1 MNNFSGLGRIS
12 TDVEVRYSQG
22 DHPVAYG
29 SYSIAIDRP
38 KAKDKDAVTDFI
50 PCKVVGKTA
59 EFAEKYL
66 QKGMKIAIE
75 GRLQIDKY
83 RDKDGNNRSF
93 TYVQVEKHYFC
104 ESNQGGTSDTTSRNN
119 VPVETDEN
127 GFMNIPD
134 GFEEELPFN

>member
-1 MNNFSGLGRIS
+1 MNSFSGLGRIC
-12 TDVEVRYSQG
+12 TDIEIRYSQG
-22 DHPVAYG
+22 DTPVAYG

-38 KAKDKDAVTDFI
+38 KAKDKEAVTDFI
-50 PCKVVGKTA
+50 PCKVVGRTA
-59 EFAEKYL
+59 EFAERYL

-83 RDKDGNNRSF
+83 QDKDGNNRSF
-93 TYVQVEKHYFC
+93 TYVQVTNHYFC
-104 ESNQGGTSDTTSRNN
+104 ESKQNGNADGTSRNN
-119 VPVETDEN
+119 APVNTNSD

>member
-1 MNNFSGLGRIS
+1 MNNFNGLGRIS

-22 DHPVAYG
+22 ETPVAYG

-38 KAKDKDAVTDFI
+38 KSKDKETVTDFI
-50 PCKVVGKTA
+50 PCKVVGRTA
-59 EFAEKYL
+59 EFAERYL

-83 RDKDGNNRSF
+83 KDKDGNNRSF
-93 TYVQVEKHYFC
+93 TYVQVTNHYFC
-104 ESNQGGTSDTTSRNN
+104 ESKQSGVADGFSKINA
-119 VPVETDEN
+119 PIETDDG

-134 GFEEELPFN
+134 GLDEELPFN